1 MKKRPGTL
9 IAKRNRKG
17 YVFVAPFLAGF
28 LLCFLIPLIMSMV
41 FSFNNIS
48 MQAGSFTLEAVG
60 IEHYIEA
67 FTGDA
72 EFPRLL
78 VEAIQKM
85 LVDLPCILIFSFFMA
100 NVLNQ
105 KFPGRGAARA
115 IMFLP
120 VIITSGVVLSLEYGN
135 SLTLSMQNSLSSV
148 EMEGVNLLR
157 YQDIADFLL
166 NTNLSASL
174 VNFIISAIANLRN
187 IINASGVQILVF
199 IAGLQTIPRQ
209 LYEASS
215 IEGATGWENFWKITF
230 PMVSP
235 VILVNTIYTIVDS
248 FVRSDN
254 QLINF
259 INTKAQAPITMGYA
273 SALSW
278 IYFLIIGVIIALVL
292 LLISKKVVY
301 QD

>member
-1 MKKRPGTL
+1 
-9 IAKRNRKG
+9 
-17 YVFVAPFLAGF
+17 
-28 LLCFLIPLIMSMV
+28 
-41 FSFNNIS
+41 
-48 MQAGSFTLEAVG
+48 
-60 IEHYIEA
+60 
-67 FTGDA
+67 
-72 EFPRLL
+72 
-78 VEAIQKM
+78 
-85 LVDLPCILIFSFFMA
+85 
-100 NVLNQ
+100 
-105 KFPGRGAARA
+105 
-115 IMFLP
+115 
-120 VIITSGVVLSLEYGN
+120 
-135 SLTLSMQNSLSSV
+135 
-148 EMEGVNLLR
+148 MEGVNLLR